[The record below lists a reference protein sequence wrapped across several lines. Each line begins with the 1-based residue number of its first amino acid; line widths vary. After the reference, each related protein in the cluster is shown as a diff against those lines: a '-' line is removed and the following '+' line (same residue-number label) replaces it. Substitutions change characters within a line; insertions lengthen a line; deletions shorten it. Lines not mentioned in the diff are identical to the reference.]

1 MMAHILLEYSSD
13 GPPPSTVDRR
23 MRDLGLTR
31 DGAFFILQAED
42 RDDMRTRID
51 ELHTALRG
59 SGVRY
64 TITAGRP
71 GWPAEEITETVLEP
85 GPQDTGIAED
95 ELLEER
101 TERVSGLLRSGG
113 RSFDELLGA
122 LDMDE
127 ATLEGVLEEMVQQG
141 LITAHRGEDRISY
154 RLAGPMLRSMAR

>member
-23 MRDLGLTR
+23 MRELGLTR
-31 DGAFFILQAED
+31 DGAFFILRAED
-42 RDDMRTRID
+42 GDDMRTMID
-51 ELHTALRG
+51 ELHAALRG

-71 GWPAEEITETVLEP
+71 SLPAEEATETVLEP
-85 GPQDTGIAED
+85 EPLDTDIAED
-95 ELLEER
+95 ELFEER
-101 TERVSGLLRSGG
+101 TERVGSLLRSGG

-122 LDMDE
+122 MDIDE
-127 ATLEGVLEEMVQQG
+127 AALERVLEGMVQQG
-141 LITAHRGEDRISY
+141 LITTHRREDGISY